1 MLDALREPK
10 FIQRRRSSWRAS
22 SLLLVSKRAV
32 AELVEG
38 VFLREAAA
46 TRASSRGWR
55 EPRAIA
61 FFWTANKTCVTICG
75 ATTTLAFEEYYTAH
89 AGGHRHYTILPALNE
104 EECISNTKTE
114 SCETRRREKKVGG
127 KKCPKNFATSTKTK
141 ARAHRDGD
149 PQRNLSFQNTE
160 RRSN

>member
-1 MLDALREPK
+1 MAFLSAKSALTPRNPYAAFMSDALREPK
-10 FIQRRRSSWRAS
+10 FLQRRRSSWRAS

-55 EPRAIA
+55 ESRAIA

-89 AGGHRHYTILPALNE
+89 AWGDRHLQFHLP
-104 EECISNTKTE
+104 
-114 SCETRRREKKVGG
+114 
-127 KKCPKNFATSTKTK
+127 
-141 ARAHRDGD
+141 
-149 PQRNLSFQNTE
+149 
-160 RRSN
+160 